1 MNIVFGKNGQ
11 VALCL
16 RRVLHAELHNWRF
29 VGSDECDF
37 ENPQNVASFLETL
50 GFIPEIIINASAFT
64 AVDLAESQKEKAMN
78 INANSVGE
86 IAKFCEKNNA
96 ILVHYSTDYIFDG
109 SGQAP
114 FKVDDNA
121 NPINNYGGTKLEGER
136 LILESK
142 CRAYILR
149 ISWVYSSH
157 GKNFVK
163 TILKLMQERQEIS
176 VVYDQIGSPT
186 SAFEVAK
193 MTDTLLKNQLP
204 LEFPFGIY
212 HFTDGGFCSW
222 FEFACEIEKQAR
234 ALGFNLAVKKVNPI
248 LTSQFPT
255 PAKRPQNSRL
265 ETSKLS
271 EFIKPWQEN
280 LEMVVREIIT
290 I

>member
-11 VALCL
+11 VASCL
-16 RRVLHAELHNWRF
+16 RMVLHAELHRWRF

-37 ENPQNVASFLETL
+37 ENPKIVASFLENL

-96 ILVHYSTDYIFDG
+96 TLVHYSTDYIFDG
-109 SGQAP
+109 SGQTP
-114 FKVDDNA
+114 FKVDDIA
-121 NPINNYGGTKLEGER
+121 NPINHYGATKLEGER

-163 TILKLMQERQEIS
+163 TMLKLMQEKEKNS
-176 VVYDQIGSPT
+176 VVCDQIGSPT

-193 MTDTLLKNQLP
+193 MTDALLKNQLP
-204 LEFPFGIY
+204 FGVY
-212 HFTDGGFCSW
+212 HFTDGDFCSW

-234 ALGFNLAVKKVNPI
+234 KLGENLAVKKINPI
-248 LTSQFPT
+248 FTSQFPT
-255 PAKRPQNSRL
+255 PAKRPLNSRL

-271 EFIKPWQEN
+271 EYIKPWQEN
-280 LEMVVREIIT
+280 LASVMREILS
-290 I
+290 

>member
-11 VALCL
+11 VASCL
-16 RRVLHAELHNWRF
+16 RMVLHKELHKWRF
-29 VGSDECDF
+29 IGSDECNF
-37 ENPQNVASFLETL
+37 ENPKIVASFLENL

-64 AVDLAESQKEKAMN
+64 EVDLAESQKEKAMN

-86 IAKFCEKNNA
+86 IAKFCEKNNT

-109 SGQAP
+109 SGQTP
-114 FKVDDNA
+114 FKVDDIT
-121 NPINNYGGTKLEGER
+121 NPINHYGATKLECER

-142 CRAYILR
+142 CKAYILR

-163 TILKLMQERQEIS
+163 TMLKLMQEKEEIS
-176 VVYDQIGSPT
+176 VVCDQIGSPT

-193 MTDTLLKNQLP
+193 VTDALLKNQ

-234 ALGFNLAVKKVNPI
+234 ELGCNLAVKKINPI
-248 LTSQFPT
+248 KTDQFLTL
-255 PAKRPQNSRL
+255 AKRPLNSRL
-265 ETSKLS
+265 ETTQLS
-271 EFIKPWQEN
+271 EYIKPWKGN
-280 LEMVVREIIT
+280 LRRIIKN
-290 I
+290 ILLDF

>member
-11 VALCL
+11 VASCL
-16 RRVLHAELHNWRF
+16 REVLRDDLHKWRF
-29 VGSDECDF
+29 IGSDECNF
-37 ENPQNVASFLETL
+37 ENPQNVTSFLENL
-50 GFIPEIIINASAFT
+50 GFIPAIIINSSAFT
-64 AVDLAESQKEKAMN
+64 AVDLAASQKEKATN

-96 ILVHYSTDYIFDG
+96 TLVHYSTDYIFDG
-109 SGQAP
+109 SGQTP
-114 FKVDDNA
+114 FKVDDIP
-121 NPINNYGGTKLEGER
+121 NPINHYGQTKLEGER

-142 CRAYILR
+142 CKAYILR
-149 ISWVYSSH
+149 ISWVYSKY
-157 GKNFVK
+157 GKNFAK
-163 TILKLMQERQEIS
+163 TMLKLMQEREEIS

-193 MTDTLLKNQLP
+193 MTHSMLKNQLQ
-204 LEFPFGIY
+204 FGVY

-234 ALGFNLAVKKVNPI
+234 KLGANLAVKKINQIP
-248 LTSQFPT
+248 TSQFPT

-280 LEMVVREIIT
+280 LASVMREIIT